1 MGGSRDGLALQLQ
14 VGHKLGE
21 SLPAIAPARDAVSQ
35 LRNADVIVLGA
46 GIVGAATALQLQRR
60 DRSVVLIDRR
70 GAGEETS
77 YGNTG
82 IIQREG
88 VVPYPFPREPLR
100 LIAYALNLRPEAHL
114 QWRALPSIAPFL
126 ARYWAASSA
135 ARIAAAAR
143 AAQPLIERCVVEHEL
158 LMQDAGIVGMMRRT
172 GYLRL
177 YRSSTALAEEVRRD
191 SANRSTYGVNFAIL
205 DAPGVLG
212 IEPHLRAGFAG
223 GVLLPDPVSV
233 SDPGAVTKAYVRRLE
248 QRGGRFLAGDARSL
262 APRNGGWQV
271 ATAAGTLAAP
281 VVVVALGP
289 WSDDLTRALGYRL
302 PFGVKRGY
310 HMHFTGHGNA
320 TLSRPVLD
328 AENGYCLT
336 PMSKGIRLTTGAEF
350 ALRDAPSTPVQVD
363 RSEPLARE
371 IFPLAKRIDAEPWLG
386 SRPCLPDMLPIVGPA
401 PKHSGLWFNF
411 GHHHLGFT
419 MGPVTGRLLAE
430 MLTEQKPFTDPSP
443 YAADRF

>member
-1 MGGSRDGLALQLQ
+1 LQ

-21 SLPAIAPARDAVSQ
+21 SLFIASASDTVSQ
-35 LRNADVIVLGA
+35 SRNADVIVLGA

-100 LIAYALNLRPEAHL
+100 LLEYALNLRPEVHL
-114 QWRALPSIAPFL
+114 QWRALPAIAPFL
-126 ARYWAASSA
+126 VRYWAASSA
-135 ARIAAAAR
+135 ARLAAAAR
-143 AAQPLIERCVVEHEL
+143 AAQPLIERCVLEHEL

-177 YRSSTALAEEVRRD
+177 YRSSTALAQEVARD
-191 SANRSTYGVNFAIL
+191 SANRNAYAVNFTVL
-205 DAPGVLG
+205 DSPGVRG
-212 IEPHLRAGFAG
+212 IEPHLCAGFAG

-233 SDPGAVTKAYVRRLE
+233 PDPSAVTKAYVRRLE
-248 QRGGRFLAGDARSL
+248 QGGGRFLTGDARSL
-262 APRNGGWQV
+262 TARNGSWQV
-271 ATAAGTLAAP
+271 GTAAGTLAAP
-281 VVVVALGP
+281 AVVVALGP
-289 WSDDLTRALGYRL
+289 WSGDLTRALGYRFPL
-302 PFGVKRGY
+302 GVKRGY
-310 HMHFTGHGNA
+310 HMHFTAQGNA
-320 TLSRPVLD
+320 TLNRPVLD

-350 ALRDAPSTPVQVD
+350 ALRDAPPTPVQLD
-363 RSEPLARE
+363 RTEPLARE
-371 IFPLAKRIDAEPWLG
+371 IFPLAKRLDAEPWLG

-401 PKHSGLWFNF
+401 PKHPGLWFNF

-419 MGPVTGRLLAE
+419 LGPVTGRLLVE
-430 MLTEQKPFTDPSP
+430 LLTEQKPFTDPQP